1 MTNCNV
7 EDIVRDVRVAI
18 DQNAQQTD
26 LANWG
31 DVDTLSLSEI
41 IRSKI
46 EDAAKFIE
54 GQAPVNLLEGTTC
67 SNEASYAKLSTTDT
81 NYVVTVGLPND
92 YMRLLL
98 FKADDWVH
106 PVSEAIDATS
116 PLYAY
121 QRMKVEAVRG
131 NAESPVVA
139 IVQNPSSGLM
149 LEAYSTS
156 SSARGITLIY
166 VPQPSVSNG
175 NILLPSK
182 LYRAIV
188 YATAYLTAL
197 DYGDQTKA
205 ALLLSVAKN
214 LAHISDVP
222 TVPYAHQNQQ
232 QEEQ

>member
-7 EDIVRDVRVAI
+7 DNIVRDVRVAI

-31 DVDTLSLSEI
+31 DVDTLALSEI

-46 EDAAKFIE
+46 EDAAKLIE
-54 GQAPVNLLEGTTC
+54 SRAPVNLLEGTTC
-67 SNEASYAKLSTTDT
+67 SSEATCSKLATTDT
-81 NYVVTVGLPND
+81 NYVITVELPND

-98 FKADDWVH
+98 FKAEDWVR
-106 PVSEAIDATS
+106 PVSEAIDETS
-116 PLYAY
+116 SLYTY

-139 IVQNPSSGLM
+139 IVQNPSGGLR
-149 LEAYSTS
+149 LEAYSTVS
-156 SSARGITLIY
+156 ETNGITLLY
-166 VPQPSVSNG
+166 VPQPIIAGGSIN
-175 NILLPSK
+175 LPNK

-197 DYGDQTKA
+197 DYGDQSKA
-205 ALLLSVAKN
+205 ALLLSVAKD
-214 LAHISDVP
+214 LAHISEE
-222 TVPYAHQNQQ
+222 TSVPYTPQAQQ
-232 QEEQ
+232 TQE